1 MPALTSTSARAGGV
15 ITPTENTLTA
25 SDTFTWDQSIPGAV
39 LILRNGTGGAL
50 SPTINGNQASAA
62 IPVRGFGSVSAAG
75 GLAVGS
81 IPAGQTRIIPL
92 DSRKEFLQGTITIT
106 GGTGITATLLQY

>member
-1 MPALTSTSARAGGV
+1 MPALTSTSLRAGGV
-15 ITPTENTLTA
+15 VSTTENTLTA
-25 SDTFTWDQSIPGAV
+25 SDTFTWNAQIPGAI

-50 SPTINGNQASAA
+50 SPTITGSLASAS
-62 IPVRGFGSVSAAG
+62 IPVNGFGNVSAAS

-81 IPAGQTRIIPL
+81 IPAGQTRMIPL
-92 DSRKEFLQGTITIT
+92 DSRREFLQGTITIT